1 MLEMN
6 QRWVHFYG
14 VTLQS
19 APDDA
24 PRFEL
29 ETCLKVLKRNF
40 KDGKLYKL
48 INKNTAC
55 IRISRLIIK
64 SDLRRASFL
73 FQYSDSKIS
82 DPAFSDLES
91 GEIRS
96 EPKLNGE
103 GVAVSAH
110 AIIYLDP
117 IKPNGLEYLML
128 LEDVPGIGRSKLTP
142 FFNTLLKEFLTK
154 EFENVDGVVL
164 SCYPVVGFDSLA
176 SQSLLND
183 LEKGELQFVELF
195 KNETVQELDEEPALD
210 KVTTIVK
217 IKAHSK
223 VNGQP
228 AVDFINRAKEVG
240 NDKGYPDMRVVF
252 KKPGGKQRSV
262 RFSTLRE
269 DAGDAVFGRMELID
283 TDYDLPQCARE
294 IDKKFLGEMRKLKK

>member
-6 QRWVHFYG
+6 QRWVQFYG
-14 VTLQS
+14 LTLQS

-24 PRFEL
+24 PRFDL
-29 ETCLKVLKRNF
+29 ETCLKILKKNF
-40 KDGKLYKL
+40 KNGKLYKL
-48 INKNTAC
+48 LNKNTAC
-55 IRISRLIIK
+55 IRISHLMIN
-64 SDLRRASFL
+64 SEARRASFL

-91 GEIRS
+91 GEMRS

-128 LEDVPGIGRSKLTP
+128 LEDVPGIGRSKLAP
-142 FFNTLLKEFLTK
+142 FFNTLLKAYLNA

-164 SCYPVVGFDSLA
+164 SCYPVVSFDCIA
-176 SQSLLND
+176 SQSLLSD
-183 LEKGELQFVELF
+183 LEKGELQFIELF

-240 NDKGYPDMRVVF
+240 SDKGYPDMRVVF
-252 KKPGGKQRSV
+252 KKPSGKQRSV

-269 DAGDAVFGRMELID
+269 DAGDAVFGRMELVD

-294 IDKKFLGEMRKLKK
+294 IDKKFLAKMRDLKK